1 MGKPF
6 VNHIPLPEGHII
18 WKYLHCDLRFLFA
31 LQRNIC
37 FPIHAWFPPALYR
50 GKYSLVPLWCSHHR
64 HRITLT
70 ATRMWWSTAFVSNIY
85 YLFDIKKMFNF
96 WENCILCRGLR
107 MVLVLLLLFPRP
119 NPYDGS
125 MSFLFLLA
133 MCSFV
138 ILVFSERRRGTS
150 LSRSRS
156 HSVAHEW
163 HRFQLCDGNGWAC
176 TLAPYRYQ
184 WYDLTF

>member
-1 MGKPF
+1 MWSFQHCMSVRAPAPPLQLSSQTKVRVESLTLAPPLAPF
-6 VNHIPLPEGHII
+6 PHLA
-18 WKYLHCDLRFLFA
+18 LLRGGNFSWNA
-31 LQRNIC
+31 
-37 FPIHAWFPPALYR
+37 
-50 GKYSLVPLWCSHHR
+50 
-64 HRITLT
+64 HRIIQT

-176 TLAPYRYQ
+176 TLAPYGYQ